1 MTAAVGPQRQGNR
14 DVGRPSRPF
23 LVLSV
28 ICAALTL
35 SGCLVGGSSADVAGP
50 SLEPEPAETATDEPS
65 EDPGTSPTPA
75 PSIDPRMQV
84 KACPGPVAAEAQQVI
99 EAQVAEFA
107 KGRFKRARQYASDEF
122 RKSISLKDFRTIIKQ
137 DYPFLLESPRVTF
150 TGCVERDGKAFT
162 QVALAGES
170 VTVLTYRL
178 VRDPD
183 GSLAIDA
190 ATISAVSMDPN
201 V

>member
-1 MTAAVGPQRQGNR
+1 MTGAIGSRRHGNR

-23 LVLSV
+23 LAFPVIFAVL
-28 ICAALTL
+28 AL
-35 SGCLVGGSSADVAGP
+35 SGCLVGGGSASDAGP
-50 SLEPEPAETATDEPS
+50 SPEPEPTETATDEPS
-65 EDPGTSPTPA
+65 EGPGTTPTPA

-107 KGRFKRARQYASDEF
+107 RGRFKRARQYASDEF
-122 RKSISLKDFRTIIKQ
+122 RKNISLQEFRIIIKQ

-150 TGCVERDGKAFT
+150 TGCVERDGEAFA
-162 QVALAGES
+162 QVSLVGES

-190 ATISAVSMDPN
+190 ATISAVSMDSN